1 VRQKCLDLAEGGGRA
16 KRPGPPGGPENADF
30 SRGGVSLAAARA
42 TSAIPLMAKPLGGV
56 DVRVTTRSGLL
67 VRAAAVVLLTVGTW
81 AGGTGTAYAQN
92 DPNPGAL
99 TFTGGVDFPTLYFFR
114 GIRQETDAGLT
125 MWPYGDLGIALYS
138 GDGGLKSASVNVG
151 VWNSLHTG
159 SSGSDGPSGGLHY
172 EEDFYTT
179 LGLGFGGGITVSTTY
194 MALTS
199 PNAMFATVKE
209 MQFKVAK
216 AHWLNPYGFLAFELS
231 DDGQADGGHTFGG
244 SKGTYLELGVGP
256 SWPLGD
262 GVATLAVPVKLG
274 LGLSSYYEQVGS
286 DGTITSDEFGFF
298 DIGGLVTFPL
308 KGIPSSFGS
317 WNFHAGLD
325 FLMLGDM
332 TKLLNEDESTK
343 VVALFGIGLTY

>member
-1 VRQKCLDLAEGGGRA
+1 VG
-16 KRPGPPGGPENADF
+16 
-30 SRGGVSLAAARA
+30 AA
-42 TSAIPLMAKPLGGV
+42 
-56 DVRVTTRSGLL
+56 
-67 VRAAAVVLLTVGTW
+67 
-81 AGGTGTAYAQN
+81 GTAFAQT

-99 TFTGGVDFPTLYFFR
+99 TFTGGLDFPTLYFFR
-114 GIRQETDAGLT
+114 GIRQETDQKLT

-159 SSGSDGPSGGLHY
+159 SSGTDGVSGKLHY
-172 EEDFYTT
+172 EEDFYAT
-179 LGLGFGGGITVSTTY
+179 LGLGFGGGITLGTTY

-199 PNAMFATVKE
+199 PNNMFATVKE
-209 MQFKVAK
+209 LQFKVSK

-262 GVATLAVPVKLG
+262 GIATLAVPVKI
-274 LGLSSYYEQVGS
+274 GLSLSDYYERIDEAGNVAN
-286 DGTITSDEFGFF
+286 DGFGFF

-325 FLMLGDM
+325 LLMFGDTTKAANLGDGSEFVF
-332 TKLLNEDESTK
+332 L
-343 VVALFGIGLTY
+343 AGIGLTY